1 MAEAK
6 GKKVS
11 RLPKARK
18 GKGKPSE
25 PKLKKKTVRAL
36 NEAYN
41 RRKTKKRK
49 SCGSRWFRWPLES
62 SRRRS
67 PSSRWSRRR

>member
-1 MAEAK
+1 MTDTK

-11 RLPKARK
+11 KLPKARK

-36 NEAYN
+36 NEAHI
-41 RRKTKKRK
+41 KRK
-49 SCGSRWFRWPLES
+49 L
-62 SRRRS
+62 RRRH
-67 PSSRWSRRR
+67 PDGWEPVVT